1 VAAAAAA
8 RHDDVPVVLDGVVGA
23 AGEEAGDERPPVAVG
38 AVGLQEPLLLRR
50 REGTPVDLR
59 VQLVEPPETAALPCQ
74 IDQLAIWHAY
84 HVAHIYMMNGYFGD
98 RANLAVY
105 VFP

>member
-1 VAAAAAA
+1 
-8 RHDDVPVVLDGVVGA
+8 
-23 AGEEAGDERPPVAVG
+23 
-38 AVGLQEPLLLRR
+38 
-50 REGTPVDLR
+50 
-59 VQLVEPPETAALPCQ
+59 
-74 IDQLAIWHAY
+74 LAIWHAY